1 MSEIV
6 TERPGNPPTK
16 GVIDSW
22 STCRGILL
30 EVSGFDNWQDLM
42 IEEEEFDT
50 SDNKM
55 VLTIIKHLIVQGAP
69 ALEHTQ
75 MH

>member
-1 MSEIV
+1 
-6 TERPGNPPTK
+6 
-16 GVIDSW
+16 
-22 STCRGILL
+22 
-30 EVSGFDNWQDLM
+30 M

-50 SDNKM
+50 SDNKV

-75 MH
+75 MHWEGGKDTLKLRR

>member
-1 MSEIV
+1 LTVGQHAGEY
-6 TERPGNPPTK
+6 NL
-16 GVIDSW
+16 
-22 STCRGILL
+22 GIR
-30 EVSGFDNWQDLM
+30 VNWQDLM
-42 IEEEEFDT
+42 IEEEKFDT
-50 SDNKM
+50 SDNKV